1 MKLHGAWAPVVY
13 IRSVSHTKTIFSSKV
28 FC

>member
-1 MKLHGAWAPVVY
+1 MKLRGAWALVVY

>member
-1 MKLHGAWAPVVY
+1 MKVIGTPGPVVY